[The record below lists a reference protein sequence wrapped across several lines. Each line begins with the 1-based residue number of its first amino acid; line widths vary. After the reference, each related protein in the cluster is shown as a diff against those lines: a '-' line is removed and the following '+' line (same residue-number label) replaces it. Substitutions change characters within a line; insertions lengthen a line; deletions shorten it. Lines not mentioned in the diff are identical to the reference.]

1 MEYRSSNWEE
11 SKVLYMDIGI
21 VTLGKG
27 LHQTVCHGPDDYVFW
42 SASFWSP
49 KMGRSYVWAGD

>member
-27 LHQTVCHGPDDYVFW
+27 IHISETHFFCKWVNW
-42 SASFWSP
+42 I
-49 KMGRSYVWAGD
+49 